1 VVDPIADLRRY
12 TMTTAT
18 CPSCD
23 EPVKLSGHTRI
34 GQEAICSRCREQLV
48 VIRLK
53 PLELGWADDLGWEV
67 DDLDRRK
74 KLNKPGKQKKKSHY
88 SRDKRSSYFIEDEA
102 Y

>member
-1 VVDPIADLRRY
+1 
-12 TMTTAT
+12 MTTAI

-34 GQEAICSRCREQLV
+34 GQNALCSRCRERLV

-53 PLELGWADDLGWEV
+53 PIELGWADDLGWEV

-74 KLNKPGKQKKKSHY
+74 KLKQKKKSHY
-88 SRDKRSSYFIEDEA
+88 SRHKRSPHFIEDEA

>member
-1 VVDPIADLRRY
+1 
-12 TMTTAT
+12 MTTAT

-34 GQEAICSRCREQLV
+34 GQNAFCPRCREQLV

-53 PLELGWADDLGWEV
+53 PVELGWADDLGWEA

-74 KLNKPGKQKKKSHY
+74 MLRKPGKPKKKSHS
-88 SRDKRSSYFIEDEA
+88 SRHKRSPHFIEDEV